1 MLSAR
6 KSEFISF
13 LEKHFGISIAAIDLA
28 LRDIEDCPSLL
39 PMTLWQY
46 GLVNISQLDEIFD
59 WLESQT
65 CF

>member
-1 MLSAR
+1 MQTT
-6 KSEFISF
+6 KNSEFIIF

-46 GLVNISQLDEIFD
+46 GLVSISQLDEIFD
-59 WLESQT
+59 WLES
-65 CF
+65 